1 MDKRFLLTY
10 LSTETTERRFEYTWF
25 ETEEEMKEFI
35 LRNNYIEEVIDCIE
49 IKEARDVDY

>member
-10 LSTETTERRFEYTWF
+10 LSTERRFEYIWF

-35 LRNNYIEEVIDCIE
+35 LSNKYIDEVIDCIE
-49 IKEARDVDY
+49 IKESRDVDY

>member
-10 LSTETTERRFEYTWF
+10 LSCAGIFEYGWF

-35 LRNNYIEEVIDCIE
+35 LSSSYIDEVQDCME
-49 IKEARDVDY
+49 IKEARDIDY

>member
-10 LSTETTERRFEYTWF
+10 LSVEGRFEYAWF

-35 LRNNYIEEVIDCIE
+35 LSNSYIDEVQDCIE
-49 IKEARDVDY
+49 IKEARDIDY

>member
-10 LSTETTERRFEYTWF
+10 LSTERRFEYTWF

>member
-10 LSTETTERRFEYTWF
+10 LSDEGRFEYSWF

-35 LRNNYIEEVIDCIE
+35 LSNSYIDEVQDCIE

>member
-35 LRNNYIEEVIDCIE
+35 LRNNYIEEVMDCIE
-49 IKEARDVDY
+49 TKEARDVDY

>member
-10 LSTETTERRFEYTWF
+10 LSTEGRFEYSWF
-25 ETEEEMKEFI
+25 DSEEVMKEFI
-35 LRNNYIEEVIDCIE
+35 LSNSYIDEVQDCME

>member
-10 LSTETTERRFEYTWF
+10 LSTEGRFEYSWF
-25 ETEEEMKEFI
+25 KTEKEMKDFI
-35 LRNNYIEEVIDCIE
+35 SCNNYIDEVIDCIE

>member
-10 LSTETTERRFEYTWF
+10 LSIKGIFEYRWF

-35 LRNNYIEEVIDCIE
+35 LSNSYIDEVQDCIE
-49 IKEARDVDY
+49 IKEARDIYY